1 MAQQLEAY
9 IEADL
14 IEDEYFNVSV
24 RVYTCKHDGQSL
36 LKMAFSFV
44 AGLYFQF
51 KVRAVSEWNAEGEW
65 AVESV
70 IVELTQ
76 PPPMDGES
84 SVVNLVQYFK
94 KSLLSRGAH
103 SLSLCLAKHCSTCK
117 STSHPSVLLQ
127 PAPLKCVLA

>member
-1 MAQQLEAY
+1 
-9 IEADL
+9 
-14 IEDEYFNVSV
+14 
-24 RVYTCKHDGQSL
+24 
-36 LKMAFSFV
+36 MAFSFV

-84 SVVNLVQYFK
+84 SVVNLVQYLK

-103 SLSLCLAKHCSTCK
+103 SFSASSQALFHVQEHFAPYCFASASPFEVCSSLDVTPYARQ
-117 STSHPSVLLQ
+117 PSKCWSRHVKEMICT
-127 PAPLKCVLA
+127 PLCTKL

>member
-1 MAQQLEAY
+1 
-9 IEADL
+9 
-14 IEDEYFNVSV
+14 
-24 RVYTCKHDGQSL
+24 
-36 LKMAFSFV
+36 MAFSFV

-84 SVVNLVQYFK
+84 SVVNLVQYLK
-94 KSLLSRGAH
+94 KSLISRCAH

-117 STSHPSVLLQ
+117 STLHPIVLLQ

>member
-1 MAQQLEAY
+1 
-9 IEADL
+9 
-14 IEDEYFNVSV
+14 
-24 RVYTCKHDGQSL
+24 
-36 LKMAFSFV
+36 MAFSYV

-76 PPPMDGES
+76 PPPMDSES
-84 SVVNLVQYFK
+84 FVVNLVQYFK
-94 KSLLSRGAH
+94 KSLLSHGAH
-103 SLSLCLAKHCSTCK
+103 SLSLRLPKHCSTCK